1 MSRKYMPWPRRAGQ
15 EAGFISMTTVNN
27 ENMFAGGQKGHQA
40 RAA

>member
-27 ENMFAGGQKGHQA
+27 ENMFAGGQ
-40 RAA
+40 